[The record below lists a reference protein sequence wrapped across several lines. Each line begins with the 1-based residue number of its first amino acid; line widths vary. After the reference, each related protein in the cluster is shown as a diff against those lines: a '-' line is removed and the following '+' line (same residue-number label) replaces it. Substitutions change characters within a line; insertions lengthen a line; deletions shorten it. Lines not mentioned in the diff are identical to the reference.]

1 MACLVARRSSFS
13 SIHSDLQRAGE
24 FPMDDGFLELI
35 SKTQGRRMDDQ
46 RTDLPASLEEGVA
59 SSGEEAEEELFEA
72 LWRVQSSRIEDQ
84 RCNMASAP
92 HVMAASSSSRRLEGG
107 GEGLG
112 SDELFEMIFASQGAR
127 INDQRS
133 PDPIQYRKSTM
144 PSEDFFNLI
153 QHLQSTRIEE
163 QRSPLPF
170 LAS

>member
-1 MACLVARRSSFS
+1 
-13 SIHSDLQRAGE
+13 
-24 FPMDDGFLELI
+24 MDDGFLELI

-112 SDELFEMIFASQGAR
+112 SDELFEMIFASQVSVLPLNAHRLTPPPQGAR